1 MKDEQIK
8 KVLLL
13 GSGALKIGEAGEF
26 DYSGSQALKALREEG
41 VQTVLINPNI
51 ATVQTSEGVA
61 DQIYFLPVQPYFV
74 ERIIEKERPDGILL
88 SFGGQTALNCGVELY
103 KSGVLE
109 KYNVKVLGTPVKAI
123 MDTEDRE
130 LFVERLNEIDVKT
143 IKSEACETIEQARK
157 AAADLGYPVI
167 IRAAYALGGLGS
179 GFCDNEEE
187 LDRLA
192 EKAFS
197 FSPQVLVEKS
207 LKGWKEIEYEVVRDR
222 YDNCITVCNMENFDP
237 LGIHTGESIVIAP
250 SQTLTNSEY
259 HKLRALAIKIIR
271 HIGIVGECNVQY
283 AFDPQSEDYRV
294 IEVNARLSRSSALAS
309 KATGY
314 PLAFVA
320 AKLGMG
326 YGLFEL
332 KNSVTKTTS
341 AFFEPALDYVVCKIP
356 RWDLSKFHGVDKELG
371 SSMKSVGEVMAI
383 GRNFEESIQK
393 GLRMIGQGMHGFVE
407 NKELA
412 ISDVDKA
419 LREPTDKRIFV
430 ISKAMHLPHY
440 DVEKIHELTKIDKW
454 FLYKLKHI
462 IDIDESLKKNNVNTL
477 DKALLSEAKTYGFS
491 DFQIARAIGLEK
503 EMKSMSEAAL
513 VIRGMRKDYGIVPAV
528 KQIDTLAAEYPAH
541 TNYLYLTYSGVA
553 GNAEGAPCHDIH
565 YENDK
570 QSVIVL
576 GSGAYRIGSSV
587 EFDWCG
593 VQALNTIREQGYRS
607 VMINYNPET
616 VSTDYDMCDRLYFDE
631 LTFERVMDI
640 IELETPHGVVVS
652 TGGQIPNNLAIRL
665 DEQHVPILG
674 TQAKDIDGAEDR
686 AKFSAM
692 LQRNGIN
699 QPEWSALTTMDDI
712 NRFIERVGFPV
723 LVRPSYVLSGAAM
736 NVCSNREE
744 LERFLQLAANVSED
758 HPVVVSR
765 FIEHAKE
772 VEMDAVARDGEIL
785 AYAISEHIEFAGVHS
800 GDATI
805 QFPPQ
810 KLYVETVR
818 RIKRISRQI
827 AKELHISGP
836 FNIQYMAREN
846 DILVIECNLRAS
858 RSFPFV
864 SKVLKLNLIDLATKV
879 MLGVPV
885 EKPSKNLF
893 DLDYVGIKASQ
904 FSFNRL
910 QKADPVLGVD
920 MASTGEVGCIGEDT
934 ACALLKAMLSVGH
947 RIPKKNILLSTGSA
961 KQKAEMLDAARML
974 ATHGYQLYATGGTS
988 KYLTENGIENT
999 RVLWPSEA
1007 QEGVGE
1013 TLPTALGMLHNH
1025 EIDMVV
1031 NIPKNLTS
1039 HELTNGYKIR
1049 RAAIDLNVPL
1059 ITNSRLASAFI
1070 NAFCTMTLD
1079 DINIRSWQE
1088 Y

>member
-1 MKDEQIK
+1 MKDDSIK

-41 VQTVLINPNI
+41 VSTVLINPNI

-74 ERIIEKERPDGILL
+74 ERVIEKERPDGILL
-88 SFGGQTALNCGVELY
+88 SFGGQTALNCGVELERT
-103 KSGVLE
+103 GVLK
-109 KYNVKVLGTPVKAI
+109 KYNVRVLGTPVAAI
-123 MDTEDRE
+123 MNTEDRE
-130 LFVERLNEIDVKT
+130 LFVERLDEIDVKT
-143 IKSEACETIEQARK
+143 IKSEACEDIVQARK
-157 AAADLGYPVI
+157 AAKTLGYPVI
-167 IRAAYALGGLGS
+167 VRAAYALGGLGS
-179 GFCDNEEE
+179 GFADNEEE
-187 LDRLA
+187 LNTLC

-207 LKGWKEIEYEVVRDR
+207 LKGWKEIEYEVVRDQ

-259 HKLRALAIKIIR
+259 HKLRALSIKIVR
-271 HIGIVGECNVQY
+271 HIGIIGECNVQY

-356 RWDLSKFHGVDKELG
+356 RWDLSKFRGVDKELG

-383 GRNFEESIQK
+383 GRNFEEAIQK

-407 NKELA
+407 NKELQIEDIDA
-412 ISDVDKA
+412 A
-419 LREPTDKRIFV
+419 LREPTDKRVFI
-430 ISKAMHLPHY
+430 ISKAMHKGYTVDQIY
-440 DVEKIHELTKIDKW
+440 DLTKIDKW
-454 FLYKLKHI
+454 FLNKLKHI
-462 IDIDESLKKNNVNTL
+462 IDIDEELKRKNINTL
-477 DKALLSEAKTYGFS
+477 DKQLLREAKVYGFT
-491 DFQIARAIGLEK
+491 DFQIARAVGLEEECPNMHK
-503 EMKSMSEAAL
+503 AMML
-513 VIRGMRKDYGIVPAV
+513 VRRLRKGFGILPVV
-528 KQIDTLAAEYPAH
+528 KQIDTLAAEYPAQ
-541 TNYLYLTYSGVA
+541 TNYLYVTYAGVA
-553 GNAEGAPCHDIH
+553 SDVTFS
-565 YENDK
+565 NDRK
-570 QSVIVL
+570 SVIVL

-593 VQALNTIREQGYRS
+593 VQALNTIRRHGYRS

-640 IELETPHGVVVS
+640 IDAETPHGVIVS
-652 TGGQIPNNLAIRL
+652 TGGQIPNNLAMYL
-665 DEQHVPILG
+665 DEENVPILG
-674 TQAKDIDGAEDR
+674 TAAKDIDNAEDR
-686 AKFSAM
+686 AKFSSM
-692 LQRNGIN
+692 LTENGIN
-699 QPEWSALTTMDDI
+699 QPEWSALTSMEDI
-712 NRFIERVGFPV
+712 DKFVDRVGFPV

-736 NVCSNREE
+736 NVCSNKDE
-744 LERFLQLAANVSED
+744 LTRFLQLAANVSED
-758 HPVVVSR
+758 HPVVVSK
-765 FIEHAKE
+765 FIENAKE
-772 VEMDAVARDGEIL
+772 IEMDAVAKDGEIM

-827 AKELHISGP
+827 AKKLHINGP

-864 SKVLKLNLIDLATKV
+864 SKVLKLNFIDLATKI

-885 EKPSKNLF
+885 EKPNKNLF

-920 MASTGEVGCIGEDT
+920 MSSTGEVGCLGDDSAT
-934 ACALLKAMLSVGH
+934 ALLKSMLSVGQK
-947 RIPKKNILLSTGSA
+947 IPKKTILLSTGGA
-961 KQKAEMLDAARML
+961 KQKAEMLDAAKTL
-974 ATHGYQLYATGGTS
+974 KQHGYELFATVGTS

-999 RVLWPSEA
+999 LVYMPSDKEHSP
-1007 QEGVGE
+1007 Q
-1013 TLPTALGMLHNH
+1013 ALDLLH
-1025 EIDMVV
+1025 EKKIDMVV
-1031 NIPKNLTS
+1031 NMPKDLTPR
-1039 HELTNGYKIR
+1039 ELTNGYKIR
-1049 RAAIDLNVPL
+1049 RAAIDLNIPL

-1070 NAFCTMTLD
+1070 NAFCNVSLD
-1079 DINIRSWQE
+1079 DIDIKAWGE